1 MVRVFINAFYRK
13 LSMTMTCLPILCIS
27 GTSKSQEMDKFRPVI
42 ITSSQGRIDQNSD
55 RLLVEAFSS
64 ALKSGALKTL
74 GREFYGVGG
83 KDFLGSGSKGP
94 IGVMSRLLK
103 QSDSDMAG
111 RLAVIFPNI
120 KPPTSETKTSNIEL
134 FWTKRVFPSQPS
146 SFQNQALGV
155 LLRMFL
161 SDFPAPKSADQNP
174 FALQVSGK
182 VASIQ
187 VLREADIPG
196 GRPSLFAESREFLTN
211 LARESPKAWF
221 PALIQ
226 STISINREKLI
237 NTRISISMKPVG
249 FLTGAKDAGD
259 FVIESLKYEPSIE
272 PSNLLQAVFERNYSP
287 ADSKLSSR
295 PAPIVNLN
303 FGPAKKE
310 SMDADVCIGNDCL
323 QRLDKV
329 PTVYARLDAG
339 WLWNFLAGTLSLHE
353 FRILVN
359 SLAVDIDRMAAVGET
374 SELPLIMRTQTWGW
388 KVVDTK
394 RNTRPLNPIEAIQKS
409 FIGDSVSQGI
419 SAELKVAGD
428 NAEKSMN
435 ETLKPIIQFL
445 Q

>member
-1 MVRVFINAFYRK
+1 
-13 LSMTMTCLPILCIS
+13 
-27 GTSKSQEMDKFRPVI
+27 
-42 ITSSQGRIDQNSD
+42 
-55 RLLVEAFSS
+55 
-64 ALKSGALKTL
+64 
-74 GREFYGVGG
+74 
-83 KDFLGSGSKGP
+83 
-94 IGVMSRLLK
+94 
-103 QSDSDMAG
+103 MAD
-111 RLAVIFPNI
+111 RLAVIFSNI
-120 KPPTSETKTSNIEL
+120 KPPVSDAKTSNIEL
-134 FWTKRVFPSQPS
+134 FWTKRSFATQAS
-146 SFQNQALGV
+146 SRHSDALGV
-155 LLRMFL
+155 VLKMFL
-161 SDFPAPKSADQNP
+161 SESKNSDQNP
-174 FALQVSGK
+174 FALKTTGNL
-182 VASIQ
+182 ASIQ
-187 VLREADIPG
+187 VVREADIPG
-196 GRPSLFAESREFLTN
+196 GKPSLLAESREFLTV
-211 LARESPKAWF
+211 LARENSKTWF
-221 PALIQ
+221 PTQIQ
-226 STISINREKLI
+226 ATISINREKLV
-237 NTRISISMKPVG
+237 NTRISVSMKPLG
-249 FLTGAKDAGD
+249 FQTGTKDAGD
-259 FVIESLKYEPSIE
+259 FVIESLKYEPSID
-272 PSNLLQAVFERNYSP
+272 PSNLLQAVFARNYSP
-287 ADSKLSSR
+287 ADSKLTSR

-359 SLAVDIDRMAAVGET
+359 SLAVDIDRMAAVGDT

>member
-1 MVRVFINAFYRK
+1 MVAVLTNRPSWKASLLLACF
-13 LSMTMTCLPILCIS
+13 PIFFIS
-27 GTSKSQEMDKFRPVI
+27 GTAESQEMSKFKPVI
-42 ITSSQGRIDQNSD
+42 VTSSQGRIDQNSD
-55 RLLVEAFSS
+55 RLLIEAFSS

-74 GREFYGVGG
+74 AREFYGVGG
-83 KDFLGSGSKGP
+83 QDFAGSGSKGP
-94 IGVMSRLLK
+94 IGVLSRFLK
-103 QSDSDMAG
+103 QSDTDMAN
-111 RLAVIFPNI
+111 RLSVIFSNI
-120 KPPTSETKTSNIEL
+120 KPPSSDIKASNIEL
-134 FWTKRVFPSQPS
+134 FWTKRTFSPQPS
-146 SFQNQALGV
+146 SLQNDSLGII
-155 LLRMFL
+155 LKMFL
-161 SDFPAPKSADQNP
+161 ADIPASKGFDQNP
-174 FALQVSGK
+174 FALEMTGNL
-182 VASIQ
+182 ASIQ

-196 GRPSLFAESREFLTN
+196 GKTSLLNESREFLAV
-211 LARESPKAWF
+211 LARESTKDWF
-221 PALIQ
+221 PVQIQ
-226 STISINREKLI
+226 ASMSINREKLVT
-237 NTRISISMKPVG
+237 TRISVSMKPVG
-249 FLTGAKDAGD
+249 FQAGSKDAGD

-272 PSNLLQAVFERNYSP
+272 ASNLVQAVFARNYSP
-287 ADSKLSSR
+287 ADTKLPSR

-303 FGPAKKE
+303 FGPARKE

-359 SLAVDIDRMAAVGET
+359 SLAVDIDRMTAVGET

>member
-1 MVRVFINAFYRK
+1 M
-13 LSMTMTCLPILCIS
+13 
-27 GTSKSQEMDKFRPVI
+27 EKFKPVI
-42 ITSSQGRIDQNSD
+42 VTSSQGRIDQNSD
-55 RLLVEAFSS
+55 RLLIEAFSS

-74 GREFYGVGG
+74 AREFYGVGG
-83 KDFLGSGSKGP
+83 QDFIGMGSKGP

-103 QSDSDMAG
+103 QSDTDMAD
-111 RLAVIFPNI
+111 RLAVIFSNI
-120 KPPTSETKTSNIEL
+120 KPPVSDTKTSNIEL
-134 FWTKRVFPSQPS
+134 FWTKRSFATQAS
-146 SFQNQALGV
+146 SKHSDALGV
-155 LLRMFL
+155 VLKMFL
-161 SDFPAPKSADQNP
+161 SEPKNSDQNP
-174 FALQVSGK
+174 FALKTTGNL
-182 VASIQ
+182 ASIQ
-187 VLREADIPG
+187 VVREADIPG
-196 GRPSLFAESREFLTN
+196 GKPSLLAESREFLTV
-211 LARESPKAWF
+211 LARENSKTWF
-221 PALIQ
+221 PTQIQ
-226 STISINREKLI
+226 ATISINREKLV
-237 NTRISISMKPVG
+237 NTRISVSMKPLG
-249 FLTGAKDAGD
+249 FQTGTKDAGD
-259 FVIESLKYEPSIE
+259 FVIESLKYEPSID
-272 PSNLLQAVFERNYSP
+272 PSNLLQAVFARNYSP
-287 ADSKLSSR
+287 ADSKLTSR

-359 SLAVDIDRMAAVGET
+359 SLAVDIDRMAAVGDT